1 MMAREPLPIKNTLSN
16 LLIFCATVLLFYG
29 LFLGATSVW
38 VGLSHR
44 HQEGFW
50 APVLAGIFLI
60 ALIVWL
66 FARLVLGLTR
76 ALRRSDILKP

>member
-1 MMAREPLPIKNTLSN
+1 MIPRHLFPIRNALFKLSILCASLLFLCG
-16 LLIFCATVLLFYG
+16 LLIG
-29 LFLGATSVW
+29 ITSVW

-50 APVLAGIFLI
+50 APALAGGLFI

-66 FARLVLGLTR
+66 YFRLVLTVRR
-76 ALRRSDILKP
+76 ALRRSDILYP